1 MIDLRDIVP
10 GFKLIRLRS
19 LPTEVARLALLF
31 NC

>member
-19 LPTEVARLALLF
+19 LPTEVGPSLQL
-31 NC
+31 